1 MSTTHDHHSPRGD
14 IAPYEGEFV
23 WAEIV
28 DDQEPGPHSNEDQE
42 QPADTTGQGPST
54 ARRTALHAATVLR
67 AVAGHTRPGLGHAWA
82 AISHWTTL
90 GYMSDE
96 EIRRRLVKRYLDTYI
111 EQREDIT
118 ADINRLGKKA
128 QKITRDAVD
137 FGLTAEEGRRLKDVG
152 TELKLRRT
160 AGSALTKIPFDVAG
174 AQPTGDQ
181 VRRYRS
187 VRALGRFVGV
197 LLPAGATTLGVVLAA
212 PLAGLVAVPVL
223 AGAAWWLGR
232 HPLALTQRAL
242 PADLVGPRELEPLP
256 KATGETAT
264 ATAPE
269 AEGEVLPEE
278 VIRLNAALTAAGLL
292 NSKNTKGI
300 EVLDGPDYSVGN
312 GYTMTADLPKGGG
325 KLVKDVIGKTEVIAG
340 ELGIPPMQ
348 LIIREVPASDGGHG
362 RRMHVWEAEKD
373 PYLAVGH
380 ATSPLAT
387 AESWDFWAGTPLGQ
401 TVLGEA
407 KTIPTEFAGGFT
419 SHFYSGIMRFGKTA
433 AMRLD
438 VAAGLLDPGVRLYLA
453 NGKGGTDWESVA
465 SVAHRFTEGTNE
477 AGLTAFEDLLEEL
490 VEDMNTRYADLKT
503 VDVHLVPDGRLTPE
517 LARKHGLPVLLAV
530 IDELQLYLLALPPKR
545 RERALEKLKNLLRAG
560 PAAGVFLVVGTQ
572 RPDGEEV
579 PTGFRDLFG
588 VRVSVRCLDSRSSRM
603 SLGDLAS
610 DAGADASVLTEDHVG
625 VVVAATGHRWEIL
638 SADFL
643 RLPDF
648 AKVCQRARQMREQA
662 GTLTGD
668 AAGQPR
674 ITEPR
679 EVRAVRACL
688 AALDEM
694 DTDRARVETLAA
706 AIGDDGEFEDIDKT
720 QLGALLRKAGCGNV
734 VSIGAVDNLK
744 NAKGYK
750 RPALEDALSVED
762 SAA

>member
-1 MSTTHDHHSPRGD
+1 MSTTHDHHTPRGD
-14 IAPYEGEFV
+14 IAPYEGEYV
-23 WAEIV
+23 WAELV
-28 DDQEPGPHSNEDQE
+28 DDEDPGPHPDEDQE
-42 QPADTTGQGPST
+42 QPADAHDPRRP
-54 ARRTALHAATVLR
+54 ARAVGRATVTVLR
-67 AVAGHTRPGLGHAWA
+67 AIAGHTGPGLRHAWA
-82 AISHWTTL
+82 ATNHWTTL

-96 EIRRRLVKRYLDTYI
+96 EIRRRLVKRHLDTYL

-137 FGLTAEEGRRLKDVG
+137 YGLTAEEGRRLKDVG

-160 AGSALTKIPFDVAG
+160 AGQALTLIPFDVAG

-197 LLPAGATTLGVVLAA
+197 GAATLTIVLTA
-212 PLAGLVAVPVL
+212 PVAGLVAVPVL

-242 PADLVGPRELEPLP
+242 PAELVGPRELEPLP
-256 KATGETAT
+256 KAADDTTCTTG
-264 ATAPE
+264 PE
-269 AEGEVLPEE
+269 AEGEALPEE

-292 NSKNTKGI
+292 NSAKNTKGI

-312 GYTMTADLPKGGG
+312 GYTLVADLPKGGG

-348 LIIREVPASDGGHG
+348 LIIREVPASEGGHG
-362 RRMHVWEAEKD
+362 RRMHMWEAEKD

-387 AESWDFWAGTPLGQ
+387 ADSWDFWAGTPLGQ
-401 TVLGEA
+401 TVLAQA

-419 SHFYSGIMRFGKTA
+419 SHFFSGIMRFGKTA

-453 NGKGGTDWESVA
+453 NGKGGTDWQDAEA
-465 SVAHRFTEGTNE
+465 VAHRFTEGTDE

-517 LARKHGLPVLLAV
+517 LARKYGLPVLLAV

-643 RLPDF
+643 SLPDF
-648 AKVCQRARQMREQA
+648 AKLCRRARQMREQA

-679 EVRAVRACL
+679 EIRAVRACL

-694 DTDRARVETLAA
+694 DTDRARVETLAET
-706 AIGDDGEFEDIDKT
+706 IGDDGEFEGIDKA
-720 QLGALLRKAGCGNV
+720 QLGALLRKAGCGNA
-734 VSIGAVDNLK
+734 VSIGAVDDLK

-750 RPALEDALSVED
+750 RPALEDALDAVNNAD
-762 SAA
+762 

>member
-1 MSTTHDHHSPRGD
+1 MSTTHHHTAGGEV
-14 IAPYEGEFV
+14 APYEGEYV

-28 DDQEPGPHSNEDQE
+28 DDEEPGPRPDEGQE
-42 QPADTTGQGPST
+42 QPAGAHKTRRSGRAA
-54 ARRTALHAATVLR
+54 ARATATVLR
-67 AVAGHTRPGLGHAWA
+67 ALAGHTGPGLRHLA
-82 AISHWTTL
+82 AATSHWTTL

-96 EIRRRLVKRYLDTYI
+96 EIRRRLVKRHLDTYI

-128 QKITRDAVD
+128 QKLTRDAVD
-137 FGLTAEEGRRLKDVG
+137 FGLTAEEGRRLKDIG
-152 TELKLRRT
+152 TELKLRRS
-160 AGSALTKIPFDVAG
+160 AGTTLTKIPFDVAG

-197 LLPAGATTLGVVLAA
+197 LLPAGAATLGIVLAA

-242 PADLVGPRELEPLP
+242 PAELIGPRELEPLP
-256 KATGETAT
+256 KATDDAT
-264 ATAPE
+264 RPTAPE
-269 AEGEVLPEE
+269 AEGEALPEE

-292 NSKNTKGI
+292 NPAKHGGLEIIDT
-300 EVLDGPDYSVGN
+300 PDYSIGN
-312 GYTMTADLPKGGG
+312 GYTLVADLPKGGG

-340 ELGIPPMQ
+340 ELGIAPMQ
-348 LIIREVPASDGGHG
+348 LVIREVPAADGGHG
-362 RRMHVWEAEKD
+362 RRMHVWEAEED

-387 AESWDFWAGTPLGQ
+387 AEFWDFWAGTPLGQ

-419 SHFYSGIMRFGKTA
+419 SHFFSGIMRFGKTA

-453 NGKGGTDWESVA
+453 NGKGGTDWQDAEA
-465 SVAHRFTEGTNE
+465 VAHRFTEGTDE

-490 VEDMNTRYADLKT
+490 VEDMNTRYADLKK

-638 SADFL
+638 SGDFL
-643 RLPDF
+643 SLPDF

-688 AALDEM
+688 AVLDEM
-694 DTDRARVETLAA
+694 DTDRARVETLAE
-706 AIGDDGEFEDIDKT
+706 AIGNDGEFEGIDKA
-720 QLGALLRKAGCGNV
+720 QLGALLRKAGCGNA
-734 VSIGAVDNLK
+734 VSIGAVDDLK

-750 RPALEDALSVED
+750 RPALEDALSAED
-762 SAA
+762 SAS